1 MTPLLSVV
9 VPAYDAA
16 SYLDRACGPLERF
29 EEGIE
34 VIIVDDGSSDATGA
48 IADGYAARRPDLFRV
63 IHQDNRGHGG
73 AISAGLAV
81 ASGTYVKVLDSDDW
95 LDSDALVTL
104 LATLARLER
113 DGGVDAVV
121 TNYVH
126 ERVGRRARTTR
137 YSSIMPVGRVFD
149 WDDVGRFSAR
159 QYLMMHALVYR
170 TSLVRASGLALPE
183 HTFYVDNLFVVTPLS
198 HSRTLFYLD
207 VDLYRYFIGRDDQ
220 SVNDAV
226 MVRRVDQQ
234 LRVNRLVLDALPAP
248 GTVPAGLHAYLLHHV
263 EVLCAITSVMLVR
276 AGTPEHLATREAFW
290 REIKRESPWVYTRLR
305 RGVIGTS
312 SYLPGSTGRQM
323 SLLAYRFARRV
334 VGFS

>member
-1 MTPLLSVV
+1 MTPLLSIV
-9 VPAYDAA
+9 VPAYNAA
-16 SYLDRACGPLERF
+16 DYLDRACGPLEQF
-29 EEGIE
+29 AEGID
-34 VIIVDDGSSDATGA
+34 VIIVDDGSADDTGS
-48 IADGYAARRPDLFRV
+48 IADAYAARRPDLFRV
-63 IHQDNRGHGG
+63 IHQENCGHGG
-73 AISAGLAV
+73 AINAGLA
-81 ASGTYVKVLDSDDW
+81 AATGTYVKVLDSDDW
-95 LDSDALVTL
+95 LDTDALVTL
-104 LATLARLER
+104 LATLSRLER

-126 ERVGRRARTTR
+126 ERVGRRTRTTR
-137 YSSIMPVGRVFD
+137 YSSVMPAGRVFD
-149 WDDVGRFSAR
+149 WDDVGRFGAR

-183 HTFYVDNLFVVTPLS
+183 HTFYVDNLFVVTPLAR
-198 HSRTLFYLD
+198 SRRLFYLD

-234 LRVNRLVLDALPAP
+234 VRVNRLVLEALPAP

-263 EVLCAITSVMLVR
+263 EVLCGITSVMLVR
-276 AGTPEHLATREAFW
+276 AGTPEHLATRAEFW
-290 REIKRESPWVYTRLR
+290 QDIKRESPWVYTRLR

-312 SYLPGSTGRQM
+312 SNLPGPTGRQM
-323 SLLAYRFARRV
+323 SLLAYRVARRV

>member
-1 MTPLLSVV
+1 MTPLLTIV

-16 SYLDRACGPLERF
+16 DYLDRACGPLEQF
-29 EEGIE
+29 SEGLE
-34 VIIVDDGSSDATGA
+34 VIVVDDGSSDDTAA

-63 IHQDNRGHGG
+63 IHQANRGHGG
-73 AISAGLAV
+73 AIDAGLTAAV
-81 ASGTYVKVLDSDDW
+81 GTYVKVLDADDW
-95 LDSDALVTL
+95 LDPDALVTL

-126 ERVGRRARTTR
+126 ERVGRRPRTTR
-137 YSSIMPVGRVFD
+137 YASVMPAGRVFD
-149 WDDVGRFSAR
+149 WDDVGRFGAR

-170 TSLVRASGLALPE
+170 TSLVRASGITLPE

-198 HSRTLFYLD
+198 HSRRLFYLD
-207 VDLYRYFIGRDDQ
+207 VNLYRYFIGREDQ

-234 LRVNRLVLDALPAP
+234 VRVNRLVLDALPAP
-248 GTVPAGLHAYLLHHV
+248 GTVPAGLHAYLVHHV
-263 EVLCAITSVMLVR
+263 EVLCGITSVMLVR
-276 AGTPEHLATREAFW
+276 AGTPEHLRMRESFW
-290 REIKRESPWVYTRLR
+290 RDIKRESPWVYTRLR

-312 SYLPGSTGRQM
+312 SNLPGSTGRQM